1 MLSLSRFWKAGYPA
15 ICVATP
21 EERRLLKIVQ
31 ELFGGTGTGVVRPI
45 YKIAAVGGLRR
56 VSGGSD
62 KDEQPTANYAH
73 AWQFASEKEV
83 ILVVFDFHHL
93 NGPVGYRPL
102 LDSLPAIKRRGSFV
116 ILVAPAWNLPPEL
129 RHEIPC
135 LELPLPSRKELE
147 SPLGR
152 VVANSSAKISSEA
165 EYQALLDAASGLALE
180 EAESAFALAVS
191 RDEKR
196 VVYISREI
204 VEAEKVRLIR
214 TQRGLEV
221 DPPISLSQLGG
232 LSRFREWIDSEVLP
246 HRRDEQL
253 AIRSTLL
260 IGPPGTG
267 KSLASRVLGSVLGCP
282 VLRLDLS
289 SCRSRFVGQ
298 TEETLRAAL
307 KTADAVAP
315 CILRIDE
322 IDSALGGHQSSAVTD
337 GGLTLGMLSILLTW
351 MQERTSE
358 VLLIAAANYP
368 ENLPPAL
375 IRAGRMDAIWAF
387 DLPSRIEREE
397 IARIHMKQ
405 LKCSPELAAYLADQT
420 KGFSGAEIAGVVKTA
435 ARRSKRAL
443 NKEVLDKVVGEVVP
457 LSSSR
462 AREIEKMREWAR
474 AYARWANVDAEEVQQ
489 DKRQIRTN
497 DDLSGDGGFFV
508 PVDPTVN

>member
-1 MLSLSRFWKAGYPA
+1 MPTLNRFWKAGYPA
-15 ICVATP
+15 VCVATP
-21 EERRLLKIVQ
+21 EERRLIKILKDM
-31 ELFGGTGTGVVRPI
+31 FGQSKPI

-56 VSGGSD
+56 VQGGSE
-62 KDEQPTANYAH
+62 KDENPTASYSA
-73 AWQFASEKEV
+73 AWKLAAEKEV
-83 ILVVFDFHHL
+83 ILIALDFHHL
-93 NGPVGYRPL
+93 SGPSGYRPL
-102 LDSLPAIKRRGSFV
+102 LDLLPAIKRTGSFV
-116 ILVAPAWNLPPEL
+116 VLVAPAWNLPPEL
-129 RHEIPC
+129 RHEIPVI
-135 LELPLPSRKELE
+135 ELPLPTRKELE
-147 SPLGR
+147 AALSR
-152 VVANSSAKISSEA
+152 VVGSSSAQIASEQ

-180 EAESAFALAVS
+180 EAENAFSLAVHK
-191 RDEKR
+191 DGQK
-196 VVYISREI
+196 VVISRQI
-204 VEAEKVRLIR
+204 VESEKIRLIR

-221 DPPISLSQLGG
+221 DPPIPLSHLGG

-358 VLLIAAANYP
+358 VLLVATANYP

-474 AYARWANVDAEEVQQ
+474 AYARWANDAEEVQQ
-489 DKRQIRTN
+489 DNRQIRTN